1 LTEDVS
7 HDEFAVQQ
15 ALKYSPHIRT
25 IRLLLDHQFEVKTVK
40 DCRPIHERCLINT
53 LALCTQVTSIS
64 VYCQF
69 PGEVPPQCR
78 PSKNFR
84 RDFFEV
90 LSRKDRVPLSSL
102 GVYLLPGFYRTFGRT
117 SDNITWFLDQML
129 SSTDILQYLEHF
141 DIMTQHFPPATIIS
155 LPSLTSFSLRGPS
168 IGSLEM
174 ESISNWFRGSKLI
187 RLHLLRVSIHVET
200 LQNCLRT
207 CSSLQILLLSSC
219 TISSI
224 HEYSSPTNF
233 SGWSK
238 HPAALHRPLK
248 PLQCLHIEHP
258 FYHHIIRLGVVPTTR
273 LIVSRL
279 RKHELEKAFLQDEE
293 LFPNLESVSLEK
305 NLKPKE
311 GSLDESTWNILKQIW
326 QKRGVQVYYNATCC
340 IPDTL

>member
-1 LTEDVS
+1 LTEDIS

-25 IRLLLDHQFEVKTVK
+25 IRFLLDHQFEVKTVK

-53 LALCTQVTSIS
+53 LALCTQVTSVS

-84 RDFFEV
+84 RDFFQV

-102 GVYLLPGFYRTFGRT
+102 GVYSLPGFYRTFGRT

-141 DIMTQHFPPATIIS
+141 DIMTQHFPPVTILS
-155 LPSLTSFSLRGPS
+155 LPRLTSFSLRDHS
-168 IGSLEM
+168 IGSLTM
-174 ESISNWFRGSKLI
+174 ESISRGSKLV
-187 RLHLLRVSIHVET
+187 RLHLLKVSIQVET

-207 CSSLQILLLSSC
+207 CPSLQILLLSSC

-224 HEYSSPTNF
+224 HDYSSPTRF

-238 HPAALHRPLK
+238 DSDALHWSLK
-248 PLQCLHIEHP
+248 PLRCLHIEHP
-258 FYHHIIRLGVVPTTR
+258 FYLDIIRLGVVPTTR
-273 LIVSRL
+273 LIVSRI
-279 RKHELEKAFLQDEE
+279 RKDELEKAFLQDEE
-293 LFPNLESVSLEK
+293 LFPNLESLSLEE

-311 GSLDESTWNILKQIW
+311 GSLDESMWTILKQIW
-326 QKRGVQVYYNATCC
+326 QKRGIQVYYNATCC
-340 IPDTL
+340 VPDTL